1 MRLISAYIEN
11 FGTLSNQ
18 SFEFNKNLTSL
29 LRQNGFGKS
38 TLAAFIKAM
47 FYSLPSDTASKKFND
62 RRHYYPFNS
71 GKFGGNLIFE
81 MGGDTYKIERF
92 FDKKSEVRDSLTV
105 YKNGSLFD
113 GFEGNIGQSVFSV
126 DEETFEKTL
135 FIDSNDIDSFKT
147 AGISKSLGEFLE
159 NDGVGFEKASEILE
173 NKIKAL
179 KAIRGKGGEINR
191 LNDELFSLNSRLE
204 NLKTI
209 SFELSQKY
217 SERAGL
223 TDKISALEKEERTL
237 QKQELIRLKKQNYDE
252 LLSELSKNDSAKN
265 TLCEKYP
272 QSIPSEQEIALFQ
285 SLIKNK
291 SAADAAL
298 SSSEFSEKNKERL
311 KALSERF
318 KSGID
323 DDTLNIYEQ
332 KLSLF
337 CSLKESPIEV
347 SQNYTKLESTFKGKL
362 PDENTLKLLE
372 QNVNMMLGT
381 KKGADKKVP
390 IFLFV
395 VFGALSLLSGLG
407 ALFLASAFKIPLIIL
422 STVFFVIFVIFAV
435 LSFKRTSS
443 SGDELAKSVKSFLA
457 NYGYGEDGSL
467 TLAYS
472 SFLADLKLYRE
483 LYGEYQIKIKEEND
497 KRAKKEALFN
507 EISLFLKGYG
517 YFGQDILSE
526 FKELQEDLILYKTL
540 LNQKSEKESNSAS
553 LLNEIKTLD
562 QKISLFLEKYAL
574 KSQNL
579 FELSNELIRDF
590 EYLKTLEKKEAEL
603 KVKINDFESKNQ
615 AELSED
621 VKSTLSKEQVELSL
635 SEYRQNLSLLDK
647 LISDDERSLE
657 AMNETEALIELKA
670 EQIAALT
677 EEHKLLSLT
686 LKHLKT
692 AEENLIKRYL
702 SPVEKAFLENLFK
715 ISDSLDD
722 KFFVDKDLSIFYEQH
737 GENRSEMHLSM
748 GQKSVVSL
756 CMRLSLISVVF
767 ENDKPF
773 IIMDDPFIS
782 LDKEHMKKVS
792 EIISR
797 LSCDMQIIYLCC
809 HESREI
815 K

>member
-18 SFEFNKNLTSL
+18 SFEFESSLTSL

-71 GKFGGNLIFE
+71 GKFGGNLVFE

-92 FDKKSEVRDSLTV
+92 FDKKSEVRDSLAV
-105 YKNGSLFD
+105 YKNGSVYD
-113 GFEGNIGQSVFSV
+113 GFKGNIGQSVFSV

-135 FIDSNDIDSFKT
+135 FIDANDIDSFKT

-173 NKIKAL
+173 TKIKAL

-223 TDKISALEKEERTL
+223 TDKISALEKEEKKL
-237 QKQELIRLKKQNYDE
+237 QKEELVRLKKQSYDE
-252 LLSELSKNDSAKN
+252 LLNELEKNDFAKKA
-265 TLCEKYP
+265 LSEKYP
-272 QSIPSEQEIALFQ
+272 NSIPSEQDIVSFQ
-285 SLIKNK
+285 SLLKDK
-291 SAADAAL
+291 STADAAL
-298 SSSEFSEKNKERL
+298 LSGKFSEKNEERL
-311 KALSERF
+311 KILSERF
-318 KSGID
+318 KSGIED
-323 DDTLNIYEQ
+323 EVLNKYEQ

-337 CSLKESPIEV
+337 SSLKESPIEA
-347 SQNYTKLESTFKGKL
+347 SQNYTKLENTFKGKL

-372 QNVNMMLGT
+372 QNVNMMLGA
-381 KKGADKKVP
+381 KKGSNKKVL
-390 IFLFV
+390 ILLFS
-395 VFGALSLLSGLG
+395 VFGALMLLSGLG
-407 ALFLASAFKIPLIIL
+407 ALLLTSPFKMPLIIL
-422 STVFFVIFVIFAV
+422 SALFLVLCVIFVS
-435 LSFKRTSS
+435 LSFKRNNL

-467 TLAYS
+467 ALAYS

-483 LYGEYQIKIKEEND
+483 LYGEYQNKLKEETD

-507 EISLFLKGYG
+507 EISQFLKGYG
-517 YFGQDILSE
+517 YLGQDILSE

-540 LNQKSEKESNSAS
+540 LNERAEKESQSAS
-553 LLNEIKTLD
+553 LLNENRALN

-579 FELSNELIRDF
+579 FELSNELIKDF
-590 EYLKTLEKKEAEL
+590 ELSKVLEQKEKEI
-603 KVKINDFESKNQ
+603 KNKIDDFKLKNQ
-615 AELSED
+615 NELSED
-621 VKSTLSKEQVELSL
+621 VKSTLSKEQVEFSL
-635 SEYRQNLSLLDK
+635 SEYRRSLSLLDK
-647 LISDDERSLE
+647 LILDDERTLE
-657 AMNETEALIELKA
+657 AMSETEALIELKA

-677 EEHKLLSLT
+677 EEHRLLSLT
-686 LKHLKT
+686 LKHLKA

-702 SPVEKAFLENLFK
+702 SPVEKAFLSNLFK

-722 KFFVDKDLSIFYEQH
+722 KFYIDKDLSIFYEKH